1 MCSGRCLRRKGYN
14 GARVTSGRGTE
25 GNGECLC
32 LVSVSVC
39 VCART
44 QGLGK
49 TRLAEADRKE
59 GRQMRKVRTRVNE
72 LGGSGRVRGC
82 ASRSDASHRRKCS
95 TQSNLVCVG
104 GGRRWQFG
112 DGG

>member
-1 MCSGRCLRRKGYN
+1 MRVLRALFAQERLQRCEGDERAWYGGERR
-14 GARVTSGRGTE
+14 VCVL
-25 GNGECLC
+25 CLC
-32 LVSVSVC
+32 LC